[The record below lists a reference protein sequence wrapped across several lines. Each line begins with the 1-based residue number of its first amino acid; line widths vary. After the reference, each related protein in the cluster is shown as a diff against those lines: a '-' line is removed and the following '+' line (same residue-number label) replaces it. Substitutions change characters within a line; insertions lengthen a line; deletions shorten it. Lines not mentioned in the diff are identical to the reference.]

1 MRRSLKGRFMKKSI
15 LKTFIIIAAVFILCC
30 IAVVIT
36 KKGGQHRDIVRYEGK
51 TYELLEYNMDIFT
64 YFYNSNEYLEVDEVH
79 PVSSES
85 FDAVYFDG
93 DIFIDEKQVGKAK
106 KYYADDK
113 NYSWFVA
120 FDKNDSVVKMPLH
133 ITSDELEYLY
143 NMENAQKREAFTFD
157 DIEMF
162 SSIVKESR
170 DGFIF
175 ALTTL
180 ARCSDKWY
188 WKTEIMND
196 NNEEY
201 MVPLPETLNRK
212 LSELSQPQ

>member
-1 MRRSLKGRFMKKSI
+1 
-15 LKTFIIIAAVFILCC
+15 
-30 IAVVIT
+30 
-36 KKGGQHRDIVRYEGK
+36 
-51 TYELLEYNMDIFT
+51 
-64 YFYNSNEYLEVDEVH
+64 
-79 PVSSES
+79 
-85 FDAVYFDG
+85 
-93 DIFIDEKQVGKAK
+93 
-106 KYYADDK
+106 
-113 NYSWFVA
+113 
-120 FDKNDSVVKMPLH
+120 MPLH
-133 ITSDELEYLY
+133 VTSDELEYLY

-175 ALTTL
+175 ALITL

>member
-15 LKTFIIIAAVFILCC
+15 LKTFIIIAAVFVLCC

-64 YFYNSNEYLEVDEVH
+64 YSYNSNEYLEEDKIH
-79 PVSSES
+79 PVHNRKWDS
-85 FDAVYFDG
+85 VYFCG
-93 DIFIDEKQVGKAK
+93 DIFVDEKQVGKAK
-106 KYYADDK
+106 EYYADDN
-113 NYSWFVA
+113 NYNWFVT
-120 FDKNDSVVKMPLH
+120 FDRDEAVIKMSLPV
-133 ITSDELEYLY
+133 TPEELEYLY
-143 NMENAQKREAFTFD
+143 GMENVREREAFTFD

-162 SSIVKESR
+162 ASIVKESR
-170 DGFIF
+170 DGFVF

-180 ARCSDKWY
+180 ARCGGKWY

-196 NNEEY
+196 NDEEY
-201 MVPLPETLNRK
+201 MVLLPETLNIR
-212 LSELSQPQ
+212 LSELSQSQ

>member
-1 MRRSLKGRFMKKSI
+1 MKKRI
-15 LKTFIIIAAVFILCC
+15 LKTVIIIDVLFVLCC
-30 IAVVIT
+30 LAAVIT
-36 KKGGQHRDIVRYEGK
+36 KKCAKHRDIIRFDGK

-79 PVSSES
+79 PVSNES

-113 NYSWFVA
+113 NYNWFVA

-133 ITSDELEYLY
+133 VTSDELEYLY

-175 ALTTL
+175 ALITL